1 MLHQDRVNKDNLEGI
16 YNATTVPIN
25 SYQPNAHSFLT

>member
-1 MLHQDRVNKDNLEGI
+1 MLHQDRVNKNNLERI
-16 YNATTVPIN
+16 YNAPTVPIN